1 MESELH
7 ALLKRCATAWLHAAD
22 ASAVACEVTT
32 AIPHWRADVAAWL
45 QGDAARLD
53 RVDSLS
59 KAEVERWADTI
70 DSRAASPAAPHTSL
84 WSSAT
89 DDPLALLLVHGG
101 AVNLFQQPDQDPE
114 PATLRRI
121 MRSVTTVLVECKAS
135 RADLQSDRADLDL
148 ATREHARL
156 KRRRDGMR
164 DQLVRRWE
172 PHLQRVGETLFTQT
186 DGWDFERSRLAS
198 VRSADRDARLA
209 EAALQSQVK
218 FARMA
223 RWRLADRLYLC
234 CPAGLLKAH
243 EVPEGWGL
251 LEHCRGAVR
260 IRKVAP
266 HLESPV
272 PRRWRTVRCVQRAGR
287 RRP

>member
-53 RVDSLS
+53 RLDSLS
-59 KAEVERWADTI
+59 KTEVQRWTAAMEARSAERSTP
-70 DSRAASPAAPHTSL
+70 ASSL
-84 WSSAT
+84 WAGQSE
-89 DDPLALLLVHGG
+89 DPLAALLVDGG
-101 AVNLFQQPDQDPE
+101 AVNLFQQPDRNPE

-121 MRSVTTVLVECKAS
+121 MGSVTTVLVECKAS
-135 RADLQSDRADLDL
+135 RADFQSDRADLDR
-148 ATREHARL
+148 ATHEHARL

-172 PHLQRVGETLFTQT
+172 PHLRRVGETLFEQT
-186 DGWDFERSRLAS
+186 DGWDFDRSRLAS

-209 EAALQSQVK
+209 EEVLSSQVK

-234 CPAGLLKAH
+234 CPAGLLKSH

-251 LEHCRGAVR
+251 LEHCRGALR
-260 IRKVAP
+260 MRKAAP
-266 HLESPV
+266 HLDSPV

-287 RRP
+287 GRP